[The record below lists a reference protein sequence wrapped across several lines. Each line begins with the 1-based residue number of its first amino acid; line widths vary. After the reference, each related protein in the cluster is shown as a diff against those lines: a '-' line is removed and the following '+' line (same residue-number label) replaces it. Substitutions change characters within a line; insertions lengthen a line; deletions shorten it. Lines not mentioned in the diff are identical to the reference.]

1 MYRAS
6 PPCGNH
12 YAKTEEFARRVK
24 RLGMRTRMKMTD
36 TVHEEK
42 LIKNDLLEK
51 QLVESGI

>member
-12 YAKTEEFARRVK
+12 YAKTEEFARIVR
-24 RLGMRTRMKMTD
+24 RLVMRARIKMFD

-42 LIKNDLLEK
+42 LTKMIWWKNN
-51 QLVESGI
+51 